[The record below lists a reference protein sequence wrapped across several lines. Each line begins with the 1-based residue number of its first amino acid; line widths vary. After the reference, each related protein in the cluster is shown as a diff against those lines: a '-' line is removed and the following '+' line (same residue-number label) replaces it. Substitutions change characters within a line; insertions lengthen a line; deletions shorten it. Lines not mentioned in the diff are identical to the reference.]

1 MIEEAVSAVAEA
13 AVAAAE
19 ASVADQEKCI
29 KQLVQIA
36 NRKQKYLSCHLVT
49 DLFIAENATQSTNQ
63 QDIK

>member
-1 MIEEAVSAVAEA
+1 MTEEAVSAAAE

-19 ASVADQEKCI
+19 VSAADQEKCT

-36 NRKQKYLSCHLVT
+36 NKKQKYLLYHLVT

-63 QDIK
+63 RDIR

>member
-1 MIEEAVSAVAEA
+1 MTEEAVSAAAE

-19 ASVADQEKCI
+19 ASAADQEKCI
-29 KQLVQIA
+29 KQLVQIV